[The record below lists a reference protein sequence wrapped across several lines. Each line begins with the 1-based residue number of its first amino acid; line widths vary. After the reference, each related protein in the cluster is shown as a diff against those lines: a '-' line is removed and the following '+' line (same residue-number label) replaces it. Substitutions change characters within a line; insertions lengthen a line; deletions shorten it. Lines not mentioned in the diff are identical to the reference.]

1 MNRGQYQ
8 GSHPTCVP
16 RKTAVGFTLVEILI
30 TAILI
35 AALIYTAQR
44 ILSFAHLETQKGYW
58 LQQRMTELRNATRAI
73 SLRMKKTSY
82 PSTVLK
88 EGTTDY
94 VISFKEW
101 RRYDDGARLRDLQ
114 INPSDEMDM
123 KALEGTVFP
132 RPERVSLMRFPICK
146 PEKEGGPGT
155 ITWIELVLDPDLPF
169 LTERPLGK
177 LKLVERVDTYST
189 RAPKY
194 AFGYTGG
201 FSPSL
206 PINLQ
211 HPLVDDVATVRIASF
226 SVDELRGIMVAE
238 SGSVAKKFRRRSL
251 VSVRIDCQH
260 PYDEKITISDQCTVV
275 ANVDVAAVGG
285 GMSLIVVAINGVGAA
300 ATADLKFNGT
310 PITANA
316 GTSLGS
322 GWTVTSVFANGVV
335 VKHSSG
341 ISRAF
346 YKRPG

>member
-1 MNRGQYQ
+1 MNNTVQ
-8 GSHPTCVP
+8 GP
-16 RKTAVGFTLVEILI
+16 RTACRGFTLTELLV
-30 TAILI
+30 TVILI
-35 AALIYTAQR
+35 AALIYTAHRVLQ
-44 ILSFAHLETQKGYW
+44 FAHMETQKGYW

-88 EGTTDY
+88 EGSTDY

-114 INPSDEMDM
+114 INPSNEMDM

-132 RPERVSLMRFPICK
+132 GPERVSLVRFPMCK
-146 PEKEGGPGT
+146 PEKEGEAGQ
-155 ITWIELVLDPDLPF
+155 ITWVELVLDPEVPF
-169 LTERPLGK
+169 VPGRPLGK
-177 LKLVERVDTYST
+177 LKMVERVDSYST
-189 RAPKY
+189 RPPKY

-201 FSPSL
+201 FSNSIPVK
-206 PINLQ
+206 LQ
-211 HPLVDDVATVRIASF
+211 HPLVEDVASVKVASF

-238 SGSVAKKFRRRSL
+238 SGSVAKKYRRRYL

-260 PYDEKITISDQCTVV
+260 PTDEKITIGDQCTVV
-275 ANVDVAAVGG
+275 ANVDVAAAGG
-285 GMSLIVVAINGVGAA
+285 GMNLIVVAINGVGAA
-300 ATADLKFNGT
+300 ASADLRFNGT
-310 PITANA
+310 PVSANA

-322 GWTVTSVFANGVV
+322 GWTVTSVFANGVM
-335 VKHSSG
+335 VKHTSG